1 MTVFTSRAFETEK
14 SGAVLNNVAYD
25 RRLLRE
31 AIAQTEWEGAT
42 TEVEPLQGGMI
53 TCLNAGDTGVVK
65 RVTIPET
72 SGSTNYRFAYMKDAD
87 GPAVYGQQIGP
98 LAEKNA
104 FLYSDIEI
112 VEQRTARFGE
122 HSNRQKRLG
131 YNTLQLAGGSKAM
144 AQALV
149 KQSAGR
155 QVNHD
160 HFAALIRG
168 ACDAY
173 LAPQTEQGLEANIG
187 GVNDTA
193 TTNGSATV
201 AGSQA
206 LHENIVMPG
215 VASATTMSDTPYAI
229 QLTSSLAASRV
240 AYEDKVGTYLSNLQ
254 NIMTS
259 GSAAEKAKAL
269 LSRDSLKG
277 MRYWAS
283 KFNIRPLNGSNYDYK
298 LIVDWE
304 VSEALVGTL
313 SGSEN
318 DTLVAILKLMAQGGG
333 SKDSLLDL
341 RQNNLVVDGILIQPS
356 RHLQGWRPAPT
367 GLGYSATDIADA
379 GAKVSYARTG
389 ANQTAYWAESK
400 KRAYETNNNN
410 VGLAFLCGDTTL
422 VHATD
427 GALRITE
434 EKGAHETG
442 MEWQGQTYRS
452 IKRGTFEGKDPATA
466 NQLRNESSIQFFFG
480 VPANLGAI

>member
-1 MTVFTSRAFETEK
+1 MSVFTSRAFETEK

-25 RRLLRE
+25 RKLLRE

-42 TEVEPLQGGMI
+42 TEVEPLKGGMI

-98 LAEKNA
+98 LAEKNS

-112 VEQRTARFGE
+112 AEQRTARFAE
-122 HSNRQKRLG
+122 HSNRQSRLG
-131 YNTLQLAGGSKAM
+131 YNTLQLAGGSSAM
-144 AQALV
+144 TQSLV

-168 ACDAY
+168 ACDVY

-187 GVNDTA
+187 GVNDSA

-206 LHENIVMPG
+206 IHENIVMPG
-215 VASATTMSDTPYAI
+215 VASATTISDTPYAV

-254 NIMTS
+254 AVMTN
-259 GSAAEKAKAL
+259 GSAAEKAKAM
-269 LSRDSLKG
+269 LSVDSIKG

-283 KFNIRPLNGSNYDYK
+283 RFNIRPLMGKGYDYK
-298 LIVDWE
+298 LLVDWE
-304 VSEALVGTL
+304 VAEALVGTL
-313 SGSEN
+313 SGTEN
-318 DTLVAILKLMAQGGG
+318 DTLVAILKLMAQGNGDG
-333 SKDSLLDL
+333 DRLMDL
-341 RQNNLVVDGILIQPS
+341 RQNNLIINGVLIQPS

-367 GLGYSATDIADA
+367 GIAYSATDVADA
-379 GAKVSYARTG
+379 GAKISYAKTG
-389 ANQTAYWAESK
+389 ANQTAYWAENK
-400 KRAYETNNNN
+400 KRAYETNANN
-410 VGLAFLCGDTTL
+410 VGLGFLLGDTSL

-427 GALRITE
+427 GALSITRE
-434 EKGAHETG
+434 EGAHKTG
-442 MEWQGQTYRS
+442 VEFQGQTWRT
-452 IKRGTFEGKDPATA
+452 IKRGVFEGKDPATA
-466 NQLRNESSIQFFFG
+466 NQLRNEGSIQFFFG
-480 VPANLGAI
+480 VPTNLGAL